1 MAQAAKDY
9 QLALRLS
16 SREEWD
22 TDAEN
27 EADGATKNPYA
38 AWEWGTSLRSIG
50 DLDSAWKVH
59 RLASEAF
66 DDIGDKARSIISQMD
81 EGIDLAA
88 LGKTADAKDTI
99 TGAIKRMKKEGV
111 ALSIQSVMSLEA
123 FDPKNV
129 AKISFFSADQKR
141 S

>member
-38 AWEWGTSLRSIG
+38 AWGKSEKLIESVIG
-50 DLDSAWKVH
+50 
-59 RLASEAF
+59 
-66 DDIGDKARSIISQMD
+66 ISVW
-81 EGIDLAA
+81 L
-88 LGKTADAKDTI
+88 LTLPFVVT
-99 TGAIKRMKKEGV
+99 
-111 ALSIQSVMSLEA
+111 
-123 FDPKNV
+123 
-129 AKISFFSADQKR
+129 
-141 S
+141 